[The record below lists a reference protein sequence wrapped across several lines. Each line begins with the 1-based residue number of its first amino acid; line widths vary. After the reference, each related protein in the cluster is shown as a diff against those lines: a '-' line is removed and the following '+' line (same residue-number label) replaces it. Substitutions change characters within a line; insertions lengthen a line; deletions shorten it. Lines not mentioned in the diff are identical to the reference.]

1 LNSIVSSGRNL
12 QTGAA
17 CSPGLDTSEWLT
29 TKLTINSGLETKPPR
44 SAQLLISLSGVI
56 AATVLLSLPADAE
69 RGYAPGRIAL
79 EGQTGQAA
87 RYTGPGSC
95 ASSSCHGS
103 VTPRSENRVLQNE
116 YSTWI
121 VKDKHSKAYA
131 SLKGAIG
138 ERMAAILGVGKAES
152 APKCLACHALDVP
165 AAQRARTFDLSEGV
179 SCENCHGPAAAWL
192 GPHTERD
199 WTHQK
204 SLAAGMYDTRDL
216 TKRSEKCLSCHL
228 GNEEKSVDH
237 EMIAAGHPDLYFELD
252 SFSAVMPRHWREPG
266 EPGGEAE
273 NSDRWYD
280 VRELTTGQ
288 GVQLRQSLLRL
299 VSRTRGKAWP
309 EYSELQCYA
318 CHHNLTQPQDS
329 WRQAR
334 GYPGR
339 RPGDPPWNPSRY
351 TIFHEV
357 VVQVDAD
364 NAAKLDSELSRL
376 GQLMSQLNPD
386 REAVAASA
394 NNSAKLVADLSA
406 KANSAPGDATST
418 LRLLQKISG
427 DADNIS
433 GQGEHAAAQAAMAI
447 QSLFVAYEQNEK
459 LPRSSEIRTAIT
471 AMFQELQNPS
481 AYDPARFASRLR
493 QVNALLHE

>member
-1 LNSIVSSGRNL
+1 MTMNLGKRRRRLGSFIVLSSTL
-12 QTGAA
+12 IVAIVAA
-17 CSPGLDTSEWLT
+17 
-29 TKLTINSGLETKPPR
+29 
-44 SAQLLISLSGVI
+44 
-56 AATVLLSLPADAE
+56 SLPAGAE
-69 RGYAPGRIAL
+69 RNYAPRIVP
-79 EGQTGQAA
+79 TVQAEQA
-87 RYTGPGSC
+87 PRYTGPGSC
-95 ASSSCHGS
+95 ASSACHGS

-121 VKDKHSKAYA
+121 VRDKHSKAYA
-131 SLKGAIG
+131 SLKGAVG

-152 APKCLACHALDVP
+152 APKCLVCHALDVP
-165 AAQRARTFDLSEGV
+165 APQRARTFDLSEGV

-266 EPGGEAE
+266 EPGEPE

-299 VSRTRGKAWP
+299 AARTRGKSWP

-318 CHHNLTQPQDS
+318 CHHSLTQPQDS

-357 VVQVDAD
+357 VEQVDAD

-386 REAVAASA
+386 REAVATSA

-406 KANSAPGDATST
+406 KANSAAGDSTST

-433 GQGEHAAAQAAMAI
+433 GQGEHAAAQAAMAV
-447 QSLFVAYEQNEK
+447 QSLFVAYERNEK
-459 LPRSSEIRTAIT
+459 LPRSSEIRAAIT
-471 AMFQELQNPS
+471 ALFQELQNPS

-493 QVNALLHE
+493 EVNALLHE

>member
-1 LNSIVSSGRNL
+1 M
-12 QTGAA
+12 
-17 CSPGLDTSEWLT
+17 
-29 TKLTINSGLETKPPR
+29 TINLGKRRGRLGSFVV
-44 SAQLLISLSGVI
+44 LSSTLT
-56 AATVLLSLPADAE
+56 AAIVAASFPAGAE
-69 RGYAPGRIAL
+69 RNYAPRIMP
-79 EGQTGQAA
+79 EGQSEQAP

-95 ASSSCHGS
+95 ASSACHGS

-131 SLKGAIG
+131 SLKGAVG
-138 ERMAAILGVGKAES
+138 ERMTAILGVGKAES

-165 AAQRARTFDLSEGV
+165 AAERARTFDLSEGV

-266 EPGGEAE
+266 EPGEPE

-299 VSRTRGKAWP
+299 ASRTRGKAWP

-318 CHHNLTQPQDS
+318 CHHSLTQPQDS

-339 RPGDPPWNPSRY
+339 RPGDPPWNPSRR

-357 VVQVDAD
+357 IVQMDAD
-364 NAAKLDSELSRL
+364 NAARLDSELSRL
-376 GQLMSQLNPD
+376 AQLMSQLNPD
-386 REAVAASA
+386 REAVAMSA
-394 NNSAKLVADLSA
+394 NNSAKLVGELSS
-406 KANSAPGDATST
+406 KINSVPGDSAST

-427 DADNIS
+427 DADSIS
-433 GQGEHAAAQAAMAI
+433 SQGEHAAAQAAMAV
-447 QSLFVAYEQNEK
+447 QSLFVAYERNEK
-459 LPRSSEIRTAIT
+459 LPRSSEVRAAIT
-471 AMFQELQNPS
+471 ALFQELQNPS

>member
-1 LNSIVSSGRNL
+1 MDMKLATTRRLLAISPFLFLALVTPTIAPCPIARAQEAVMPQFATDGTAVSAR
-12 QTGAA
+12 Q
-17 CSPGLDTSEWLT
+17 
-29 TKLTINSGLETKPPR
+29 
-44 SAQLLISLSGVI
+44 SAQ
-56 AATVLLSLPADAE
+56 AAQSP
-69 RGYAPGRIAL
+69 
-79 EGQTGQAA
+79 

-95 ASSSCHGS
+95 ASTACHGS
-103 VTPRSENRVLQNE
+103 VTPRTDNRVLQNE

-131 SLKGAIG
+131 SLQGNVG
-138 ERMAAILGVGKAES
+138 ERMATILGIGKAES

-165 AAQRARTFDLSEGV
+165 ATQRARTFDLSEGV
-179 SCENCHGPAAAWL
+179 SCESCHGPAAAWL

-204 SLAAGMYDTRDL
+204 SIAAGMYDTRDL

-252 SFSAVMPRHWREPG
+252 SFSAVMPRHWKEPG
-266 EPGGEAE
+266 EPE
-273 NSDRWYD
+273 NSDPWYD

-288 GVQLRQSLLRL
+288 AVQLRQSLLRL
-299 VSRTRGKAWP
+299 ESRAHGKYWP
-309 EYSELQCYA
+309 EYSELQCYS
-318 CHHNLTQPQDS
+318 CHHSLTLPENS

-334 GYPGR
+334 GYSGR

-357 VVQVDAD
+357 IFQAD
-364 NAAKLDSELSRL
+364 GDSAGKLDSELARL

-386 REAVAASA
+386 RDAVAASA
-394 NNSAKLVADLSA
+394 DNCARLVGDLSSKVGA
-406 KANSAPGDATST
+406 MANDPAST
-418 LRLLQKISG
+418 LRLLRKISG

-433 GQGEHAAAQAAMAI
+433 AQGEHAAAQAAMAV
-447 QSLFVAYEQNEK
+447 QSLYVAYERNEK
-459 LPRSSEIRTAIT
+459 
-471 AMFQELQNPS
+471 FQNSAELRAAVSALFQDLQDPS
-481 AYDPARFASRLR
+481 AYDPARFAGKLH
-493 QVNALLHE
+493 QVNALLP